1 MKHIRLF
8 EGFLNEH
15 KSTDDMSF
23 AEIKKT
29 KEDLTKS
36 GGFKI
41 YVGKENQITKLLR
54 SLTSLSSPWV
64 ERESETQVKVYDTP
78 DEDSKHEIE
87 DMIGEFG
94 LSSVDLNSL
103 TENGEEIPS
112 KPFFIEATE
121 KTIDDKL
128 VKAGIKGGRKLPPPY
143 VGVSAN
149 GIVWEMFKQT
159 EGGKKGWMIHPTGRK
174 IKPELIDKYMNE
186 GREVMVADMDVEAA
200 GLVSEIKDSL
210 DFASA
215 KLYDF
220 KKMSDYIKNDYPE
233 LSKDIADVVEPMMI
247 ELENEYPKKLRELLK
262 KFK

>member
-1 MKHIRLF
+1 MKHIKLF

-15 KSTDDMSF
+15 KSTEDMSF

-36 GGFKI
+36 GGFKM
-41 YVGKENQITKLLR
+41 YVGKDHQVTKLLR

-64 ERESETQVKVYDTP
+64 ERESDTQIKVYDTP

-87 DMIGEFG
+87 DMIAEFG
-94 LSSVDLNSL
+94 LSTVDLNSL
-103 TENGEEIPS
+103 KENKEEAPS

-128 VKAGIKGGRKLPPPY
+128 VAAGIKGGRKLPPPY

-149 GIVWEMFKQT
+149 GIVWEMFRHE
-159 EGGKKGWMIHPTGRK
+159 EGGKKGWKIHPTGRT
-174 IKPELIDKYMNE
+174 IKPEAIEKYMNE
-186 GREVMVADMDVEAA
+186 GREIMVADMDVEAA

-215 KLYDF
+215 KLYDL

-233 LSKDIADVVEPMMI
+233 LSKNIAEVVEPMMT
-247 ELENEYPKKLRELLK
+247 ELENEYPKKLQELLK